1 MAAVDGTMCRIPE
14 LLNPCKASNRPEYRE
29 TSAQPVRRGGQGTGA
44 AASIMVVEDSEAS
57 VAVQSDLVGL
67 AEAAGIVEAVVLAE
81 EALTA
86 VDLAEAE
93 EAGAVVVLVVSMA
106 VGSEGRE
113 NMLNYFH

>member
-1 MAAVDGTMCRIPE
+1 
-14 LLNPCKASNRPEYRE
+14 
-29 TSAQPVRRGGQGTGA
+29 
-44 AASIMVVEDSEAS
+44 MVVEDSEAS

-67 AEAAGIVEAVVLAE
+67 AEAAGIAVAEDSAALAE
-81 EALTA
+81 
-86 VDLAEAE
+86 VE